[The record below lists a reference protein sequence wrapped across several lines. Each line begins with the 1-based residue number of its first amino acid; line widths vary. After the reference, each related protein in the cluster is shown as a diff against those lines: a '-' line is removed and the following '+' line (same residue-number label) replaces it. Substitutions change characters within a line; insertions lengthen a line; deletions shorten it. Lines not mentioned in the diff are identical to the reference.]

1 MWLRKNVWSPYGT
14 GALIGLLLTALF
26 TVGQRFG
33 TSTGIAKIGALA
45 EYCVCSKHVQNS
57 PHFQEICRDQTVLDW
72 TLVFV
77 IGTFFG
83 SLAASKLSATPQSP
97 RDIIWQKNFGASKA
111 KRAIASFAGGILLML
126 GARLADGCTSGH
138 AITGGIQLSITSFAF
153 MIALFAVAI
162 PVSLLLYRRIP

>member
-1 MWLRKNVWSPYGT
+1 MWLRKNIWSPYGV

-33 TSTGIAKIGALA
+33 TSTGIAKIGALIEWCA
-45 EYCVCSKHVQNS
+45 VSTHVQSS
-57 PHFQEICRDQTVLDW
+57 PHFQEVCKDHTILDW

-77 IGTFFG
+77 IGIFLG
-83 SLAASKLSATPQSP
+83 SFVASRLSGASQNA
-97 RDIIWQKNFGASKA
+97 RDTIWQKNFGPSKI
-111 KRAIASFAGGILLML
+111 KRAIAAFTGGVLLMF

-138 AITGGIQLSITSFAF
+138 AITGGIQLSITSFVF

-162 PVSLLLYRRIP
+162 PVSFLLYTKTS